1 MEIIIGISGAS
12 GAGYGI
18 RLLEIIGQMNQAA
31 EKTKG
36 FEKIKTHLVMTKS
49 AEEIIRLE
57 TDRDPMEIK
66 KMADAVYDEND
77 FTAPIASGSY
87 KTAGMII
94 APCSMKTLGQ
104 IANGISGNLVS
115 RAADVCL
122 KDERKLILMTR
133 ETPLNLIHLENMV
146 KAKKAGATIL
156 PASPGFYGRPQTID
170 DLYNIMAG
178 RALDL
183 LGIDNDVYKR
193 WKQPADQ

>member
-1 MEIIIGISGAS
+1 MELIIGISGAS

-18 RLLEIIGQMNQAA
+18 RLLEILKETDIQTHLIMTKAAA
-31 EKTKG
+31 E
-36 FEKIKTHLVMTKS
+36 
-49 AEEIIRLE
+49 IIQTE
-57 TDRDPMEIK
+57 TDYDPADVK
-66 KMADAVYDEND
+66 KLADFVWDEKD
-77 FTAPIASGSY
+77 FSAPIASGSY

-104 IANGISGNLVS
+104 VAAGIADNLLV

-122 KDERKLILMTR
+122 KEERKLVLMAR

-146 KAKKAGATIL
+146 TAKKAGATIL
-156 PASPGFYGRPQTID
+156 PASPGFYSRPETID

-183 LGIDNDVYKR
+183 AGIENDVYKR
-193 WKQPADQ
+193 WKENK